1 MTMEIYDNRSAA
13 LETKRDKL
21 LLLFFVLL
29 VIFAFRLFYLQV
41 VKHDYYRKLA
51 LSNRIQRERIIAPR
65 GLILDRNGERLVVNM
80 PVYQID
86 ILPKVALEREEQL
99 KLSCSLLGIDVV
111 GLRKS
116 IESWLKKYPDGRE
129 MTVIQSANKEQIS
142 VLRENRVLFP
152 FFKLLMKPRRYYP
165 EGDMATHVLGYI
177 GEVTEEDIRKNKDL
191 HRGDI
196 IGRAGV
202 EYVYNRY
209 LTGIDGVRIVEVGSD
224 GAAVSEVGL
233 STEQFNGMLGSKSPV
248 PGSDVY
254 LTIDS
259 RLQRIVEDAFNWDKG
274 AIVVMDPR
282 NGEILAAASRPSY
295 DPNIFL
301 RGLSDEEW
309 RKLNGDP
316 SKPLFNR
323 IVQALYPPGS
333 VFKLVTAYAALT
345 ERVISSH
352 QRLKP
357 CFGSYR
363 FGNRSFG
370 CWKPEGHGLLDL
382 HGAIVQSCDV
392 FFYQLGEKLSADQFA
407 EAGELFG
414 LGRKTGI
421 DLPGEASGIL
431 PDRHYY
437 NKRYGERKWTQG
449 LMLNYSIGQG
459 EVLATPL
466 QLAVLSAVIAN
477 GGRAVRPH
485 IVKEIVDYK
494 GRAVYSTHVKA
505 EEIKG
510 LDRGVVK
517 FIGKAMVDVVQGEN
531 GTGKAARVAGI
542 TVAGKTGT
550 AQNPHGEDHAVFVAF
565 APAENPSVVLSIIM
579 ENAGHGGAY
588 AAPMAARILSRYF
601 STIADSGG
609 DSNSQSLQ

>member
-333 VFKLVTAYAALT
+333 LLQVRQPQL
-345 ERVISSH
+345 
-352 QRLKP
+352 RLL
-357 CFGSYR
+357 
-363 FGNRSFG
+363 
-370 CWKPEGHGLLDL
+370 E
-382 HGAIVQSCDV
+382 
-392 FFYQLGEKLSADQFA
+392 
-407 EAGELFG
+407 
-414 LGRKTGI
+414 T
-421 DLPGEASGIL
+421 
-431 PDRHYY
+431 
-437 NKRYGERKWTQG
+437 
-449 LMLNYSIGQG
+449 
-459 EVLATPL
+459 
-466 QLAVLSAVIAN
+466 
-477 GGRAVRPH
+477 
-485 IVKEIVDYK
+485 
-494 GRAVYSTHVKA
+494 
-505 EEIKG
+505 
-510 LDRGVVK
+510 
-517 FIGKAMVDVVQGEN
+517 
-531 GTGKAARVAGI
+531 
-542 TVAGKTGT
+542 
-550 AQNPHGEDHAVFVAF
+550 
-565 APAENPSVVLSIIM
+565 
-579 ENAGHGGAY
+579 GGART
-588 AAPMAARILSRYF
+588 PRPSWCNRTVLRRFLLPAR
-601 STIADSGG
+601 
-609 DSNSQSLQ
+609 